1 VDALASEAMKGVVS
15 CDKPR
20 GVANRRRSGDS
31 RIGKP
36 IEINLS
42 ISIPESIGD
51 RGEPGELKH
60 LSTLRKGKKP
70 RFSK

>member
-20 GVANRRRSGDS
+20 GVANRRRSGDA

-36 IEINLS
+36 VEINLS
-42 ISIPESIGD
+42 TSVPEYIGN
-51 RGEPGELKH
+51 GSEPGELKH
-60 LSTLRKGKKP
+60 LSTLRKRKKP
-70 RFSK
+70 RFPQ